1 MYYWNSPW
9 LGFNGTM
16 GQIGQRT
23 QMCSA
28 AHWLKNNPF
37 RSETGSYTSPVQIFV
52 LHSAFQRILKFYSNL
67 MIGPAWILV
76 IGSAMPLSKFLMQT
90 IVWLHWFQKVLL
102 SLLSD
107 AHHLVKRVCS
117 RLIKSPTQ
125 VQVWTEKRYKFLFQ
139 CFFSDDYNSIK
150 FPTLELIVNWGFWNN
165 RNGLRHFQCPMNE
178 TFTQRRRETF
188 LIWVSTWTGIWERR
202 QISDYHNKPQKR
214 FEGTSPGQKS
224 IIVKLVYKV
233 VRGPR
238 SKHTTLLPFPP
249 LSSSFGSALS
259 MFCF

>member
-1 MYYWNSPW
+1 
-9 LGFNGTM
+9 M

-150 FPTLELIVNWGFWNN
+150 FPTLELIVNWEILNN
-165 RNGLRHFQCPMNE
+165 RTAGAISHCPSYATMSLRMRATSHLRVT
-178 TFTQRRRETF
+178 TFT
-188 LIWVSTWTGIWERR
+188 STW
-202 QISDYHNKPQKR
+202 
-214 FEGTSPGQKS
+214 
-224 IIVKLVYKV
+224 
-233 VRGPR
+233 
-238 SKHTTLLPFPP
+238 
-249 LSSSFGSALS
+249 
-259 MFCF
+259 